1 MVKMLLFHSFKHT
14 NAMENLVRAFL
25 LQTLFAHLIVPKWGS
40 VGLTPSKSLKCQF
53 SLFGPTIIKAYM
65 ARISS
70 MKEAYNTLG
79 LILWLHPCLCVTLL
93 PIFVLYDLYW
103 WIQLYLE
110 YLTLYIVF
118 INWWLIILCLNYTW
132 NLIDNDLLLSTN
144 GTIADGRFAEILDLS
159 WLTNL

>member
-40 VGLTPSKSLKCQF
+40 VGLTPSKFLKCQF

-79 LILWLHPCLCVTLL
+79 LILGLHPCLCVTLL

-103 WIQLYLE
+103 WIQLLPWIFNTLHCVYQLMTDYFVSKLYMKSDWQWPFAFDQWHYSRWE
-110 YLTLYIVF
+110 VCWNIGFVLT
-118 INWWLIILCLNYTW
+118 
-132 NLIDNDLLLSTN
+132 D
-144 GTIADGRFAEILDLS
+144 
-159 WLTNL
+159 